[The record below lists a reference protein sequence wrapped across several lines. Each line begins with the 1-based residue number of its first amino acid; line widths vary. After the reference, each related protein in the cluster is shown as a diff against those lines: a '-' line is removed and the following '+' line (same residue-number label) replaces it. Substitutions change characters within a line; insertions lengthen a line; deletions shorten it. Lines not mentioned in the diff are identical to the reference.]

1 MKLKDIVIRIGYTML
16 GAMLT
21 LCIVLIYDEFGNGLD
36 EDELTVAEASM
47 SPLDELEMLDIT
59 MGEELVTYDYEAEA
73 EERLAQLKSE
83 AEAAKKEMLKAAEE
97 AQGEDV
103 SGNNIEEAVEET
115 ISGNS
120 IDAAPVKWKK
130 DSPVLSSTVLLEEKL
145 NERSSYEETLAVNA
159 FDKKVIEESD
169 IDFSNVK
176 ITVVGDSLTEAS
188 NLSEEEREK
197 YAYPVLLQEIL
208 GCKEVV
214 NQGIGGSTVSACGDY
229 AMVER
234 RKKVPLDSDIVIIM
248 GGTNDSLFINKWDFG
263 EIEYENRCKPKTFCG
278 DLDDLCESLS
288 RYAREHEDNYI
299 KFFYV
304 NPPSSIISDGVYQI
318 DPGNLIHQSKF
329 AEAINTIAPEYGF
342 DVIDMYNNNILN
354 THDKDVVENFM
365 PDGIH
370 GNPEGYR
377 IIAEHIASQII
388 QRIEQ

>member
-1 MKLKDIVIRIGYTML
+1 MKLKDVIIRVGYMLL
-16 GAMLT
+16 GALLT
-21 LCIVLIYDEFGNGLD
+21 LCIVLIYDEFGFKKDDNQMA
-36 EDELTVAEASM
+36 VAEVSTN
-47 SPLDELEMLDIT
+47 PLDELEVIDIT
-59 MGEELVTYDYEAEA
+59 KGDDAIVEYDYEAEA

-83 AEAAKKEMLKAAEE
+83 AEAAKQELAVKEEQEE
-97 AQGEDV
+97 QEV
-103 SGNNIEEAVEET
+103 ET

-120 IDAAPVKWKK
+120 IEAAPLKWKQ
-130 DSPVLSSTVLLEEKL
+130 DSPKISSTVLLEEKM

-159 FDKKVIEESD
+159 FDKKVIENSE
-169 IDFSNVK
+169 IDFSDIK
-176 ITVVGDSLTEAS
+176 ITILGDSLTAAS
-188 NLSEEEREK
+188 NMDEEERSK
-197 YAYPVLLQEIL
+197 YAYPVVLQEIL

-214 NQGIGGSTVSACGDY
+214 NLGIGGSTVSICGDY
-229 AMVER
+229 AMVDR
-234 RKKVPLDSDIVIIM
+234 RKDVELDSDIVIIM

-263 EIEYENRCKPKTFCG
+263 EIEYENRCKRGTFCG
-278 DLDDLCESLS
+278 DLDDMCESLA

-304 NPPSSIISDGVYQI
+304 NPPSNIVSEGVYQI

-365 PDGIH
+365 PDAIH
-370 GNPEGYR
+370 GNEEGYR
-377 IIAEHIASQII
+377 IMAEHIASQII